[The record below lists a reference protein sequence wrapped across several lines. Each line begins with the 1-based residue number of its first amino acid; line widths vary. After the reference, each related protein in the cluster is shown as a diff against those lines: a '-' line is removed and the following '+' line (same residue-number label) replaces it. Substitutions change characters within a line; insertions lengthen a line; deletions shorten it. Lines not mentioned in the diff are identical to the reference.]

1 MSRKPQSR
9 AEKEFK
15 KQLKRIKSFITAA
28 EKRGYTFKASAY
40 PTIPS
45 HITIA
50 SVRKLT
56 KLTPQELY
64 KKATFLTEDG
74 QVVSGTEGRTYE
86 YKQARKKHASRPRK
100 AKAPNA
106 KKDAPKRKPPVFS
119 DVVLSNVEEM
129 LARFPEGMGPGTL
142 EYQYKMHERHKN
154 IVENVLRGQI
164 LMRGRNAVAMALEAR
179 ASEIQTL
186 LEAMLYGDSE
196 EARFQVDIA
205 YFASIVKGTALTV
218 EESISIQNYVDENGL
233 E

>member
-1 MSRKPQSR
+1 MPRKPQTR

-15 KQLKRIKSFITAA
+15 KQLRRIKSFIRAA

-40 PTIPS
+40 PSIPE

-50 SVRKLT
+50 SVRRLS

-74 QVVSGTEGRTYE
+74 QVLSGPEGRTYE

-100 AKAPNA
+100 AKSTAP
-106 KKDAPKRKPPVFS
+106 KKDTQTRKPPVFS
-119 DVVLSNVEEM
+119 DLVLANVEEM
-129 LARFPEGMGPGTL
+129 LSRFPEGLGPGTL
-142 EYQYKMHERHKN
+142 EWQYKMHERHKN

-164 LMRGRNAVAMALEAR
+164 LMRGRTAVAMALEAR

>member
-1 MSRKPQSR
+1 MPRKPQSR

-15 KQLKRIKSFITAA
+15 KELRRIKSFITAA

-40 PTIPS
+40 PTIPT

-106 KKDAPKRKPPVFS
+106 KKDVPKRKPPVFS

-129 LARFPEGMGPGTL
+129 LARFPESVGVGTL
-142 EYQYKMHERHKN
+142 EYQAKIQERHAN
-154 IVENVLRGQI
+154 IVEKVLRGQI

-186 LEAMLYGDSE
+186 LEAMLYGDSDE
-196 EARFQVDIA
+196 GRFQLDLA
-205 YFASIVKGTALTV
+205 HFASIIKGTALTV
-218 EESISIQNYVDENGL
+218 DEAISIQNYVNEYGL